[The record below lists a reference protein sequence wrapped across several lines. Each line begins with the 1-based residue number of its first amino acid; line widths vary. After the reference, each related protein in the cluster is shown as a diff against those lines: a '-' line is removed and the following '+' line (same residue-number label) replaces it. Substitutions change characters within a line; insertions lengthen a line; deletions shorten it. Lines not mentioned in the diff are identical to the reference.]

1 MPISPIFRNQEDTFI
16 QLRERGEALIEE
28 LSSLNDR
35 IDKEY
40 YQIQMDVNMK
50 ERKTEVNVVFFL
62 HSPVSYQKVLRVIQ
76 TMQPVSWSIGSNYKY
91 IEDSSSEKKLKLILK
106 VASV

>member
-50 ERKTEVNVVFFL
+50 EKMTEMYLVLFFNN
-62 HSPVSYQKVLRVIQ
+62 SVSYQKVLKVIE
-76 TMQPVSWSIGSNYKY
+76 TIQPISWSIGSNYKY